1 MGQRI
6 LRSVAVMGP
15 RADRRDFL
23 RLLAA
28 GTVAG
33 CARSR
38 PTGTDA
44 GGAPSSEPYQ
54 GKIVDMALHTER
66 PPNLETPERF
76 LAHDLTPNDAMFVRW
91 HESLLPTSI
100 DEATYRLKVGGHVE
114 RPLELSLADL
124 RTRFST
130 TSLVAV
136 NQCAGNGRSA
146 FSPRVPGVQWG
157 RGAVGNAKWT
167 GVRRRDV
174 LAAAGP
180 RDGAVEV
187 TFGGMDRA
195 PLESV
200 PRFEKA
206 LAMPVAKGD
215 DALLAWAM
223 NDAPLPMLN
232 GYPLRLV
239 VPGWYSTYWVKALE
253 AVTVVDHAFEGYWM
267 KKAYRI
273 PAGADAN
280 ESPDAPAKDTVPVG
294 RMNVRSLFVPRRPG
308 EIVARGAMVELQGV
322 AWDGGTGIARVETS
336 VDAGA
341 SWQDARLER
350 DLGPFSWRRW
360 RSVWMPREAG
370 PATVLARATSR
381 LGEGQGP
388 RPRWNRSGYMKNDPD
403 RLELEV
409 T

>member
-1 MGQRI
+1 MGS
-6 LRSVAVMGP
+6 RS
-15 RADRRDFL
+15 DRRDFL

-33 CARSR
+33 CARSS
-38 PTGTDA
+38 PA
-44 GGAPSSEPYQ
+44 GPDPGAAPPSEPYQ
-54 GKIVDMALHTER
+54 GKIADLVLHTER
-66 PPNLETPERF
+66 PPNLETPARF

-91 HESLLPTSI
+91 HVSLLPTTV
-100 DEATYRLKVGGHVE
+100 DEATYRLRVGGHVE

-124 RTRFST
+124 RTRFPT

-157 RGAVGNAKWT
+157 RGAVGNARWT
-167 GVRRRDV
+167 GVRLRDV
-174 LAAAGP
+174 LAAATP
-180 RDGAVEV
+180 RSGAVEV
-187 TFGGMDRA
+187 SFGGMDRA
-195 PLESV
+195 PLDSV

-206 LAMPVAKGD
+206 LAMTAARGD
-215 DALLAWAM
+215 GALLAWAM

-232 GYPLRLV
+232 GFPLRLV

-253 AVTVVDHAFEGYWM
+253 AVTVLDHAFEGFWM
-267 KKAYRI
+267 KKAYRV
-273 PAGADAN
+273 PASPDAS
-280 ESPDAPAKDTVPVG
+280 ESPDALSKDTVPVG
-294 RMNVRSLFVPRRPG
+294 RMNVRSLFVPPRPG
-308 EIVARGAMVELQGV
+308 ETLARGAMVELQGV

-336 VDAGA
+336 VDGGA
-341 SWQDARLER
+341 SWQDARLEQ

-370 PATVLARATSR
+370 PATVLARATSAA
-381 LGEGQGP
+381 GESQQA
-388 RPRWNRSGYMKNDPD
+388 RPRWNRSGYMKNDPE
-403 RLELEV
+403 RLDVVV